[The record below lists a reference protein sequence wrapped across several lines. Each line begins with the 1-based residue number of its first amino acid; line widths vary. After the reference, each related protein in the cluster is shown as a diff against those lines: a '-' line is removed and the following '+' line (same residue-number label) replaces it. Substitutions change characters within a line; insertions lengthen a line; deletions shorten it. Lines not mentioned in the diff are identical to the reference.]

1 MIIKTD
7 IVIFGSGVNGLST
20 AYELSRRGRSV
31 LVVEKHEIGAGASS
45 SCDDMIFLQTK
56 KPGILLEMALR
67 SLELFKDLRNE
78 LPCDIEFDTRGG
90 TILIE
95 DEDQLSVMQD
105 FVSKQAQY
113 GLDVE
118 IIDARAL
125 RKIQPFVS
133 PHVIA
138 STYGTKDSQ
147 VNPLR
152 LMNAFHAGAT
162 KLGMRLLRGVE
173 PVSISSGTGH
183 WNILLSSGDSVEAG
197 SVVNA
202 TGAWTNE
209 VTRLLG
215 VELPISPRKGQIMV
229 TEAIPAVGKTN
240 VLSAQYIV
248 SKLRSHTEKKSDSV
262 ADRLGLGF
270 AFTVTENGNYL
281 LGSTREDVGFDKTTN
296 PETLRLLARQLKKF
310 FPVMANIHFIRTFAG
325 FRPSTSDGMPI
336 IGELPDHPGFFI
348 AAGHEGDG
356 IALSPITGR
365 VVADLVERKKPEFNL
380 EKLDPARF
388 LKPDKGAKT

>member
-1 MIIKTD
+1 MIVKTD

-20 AYELSRRGRSV
+20 AYALSKRGKKV
-31 LVVEKHEIGAGASS
+31 LIVEKHEIGAGASS

-67 SLELFKDLRNE
+67 SLELFKDLKEE

-95 DEDQLSVMQD
+95 NEDQLSVMQD
-105 FVSKQAQY
+105 FVSKQAEC
-113 GLDVE
+113 GLNVE
-118 IIDARAL
+118 IIDAKAL
-125 RKIQPFVS
+125 RKIQPLVS

-138 STYGTKDSQ
+138 STYGTRDSQ

-152 LMNAFHAGAT
+152 LMNAFFLGAT
-162 KLGMRLLRGVE
+162 KMGTQLLRNVY
-173 PVSISSGTGH
+173 PVSISLKAGH
-183 WNILLSSGDSVEAG
+183 WEIKLSSGDMVEAEN
-197 SVVNA
+197 VVNA

-209 VTRLLG
+209 VMKLLDLD
-215 VELPISPRKGQIMV
+215 LPISPRKGQIMV
-229 TEAIPAVGKTN
+229 TEPIPAVGKTN

-248 SKLRSHTEKKSDSV
+248 SKLRSHSEKRSDTV
-262 ADRLGLGF
+262 EDRLGLGF
-270 AFTVTENGNYL
+270 AFTGTENGNYL
-281 LGSTREDVGFDKTTN
+281 LGATREDAGFDKTTK
-296 PETLRLLARQLKKF
+296 PETLRLMAKQLERF

-365 VVADLVERKKPEFNL
+365 VVADLVERKKLEFNL

-388 LKPDKGAKT
+388 LKPGKGESR

>member
-20 AYELSRRGRSV
+20 AYELSKRGKEV
-31 LVVEKHEIGAGASS
+31 LIVEKHEIGAGASS

-56 KPGILLEMALR
+56 KPGLLLEMALR
-67 SLELFKDLRNE
+67 SLELFKELRKE
-78 LPCDIEFDTRGG
+78 LPCDIEFETRGG

-95 DEDQLSVMQD
+95 DEDQLSVMRD

-118 IIDARAL
+118 IIDAKSL

-138 STYGTKDSQ
+138 STYGTRDSQ
-147 VNPLR
+147 VNPMR
-152 LMNAFHAGAT
+152 LMNAFYAGAT
-162 KLGMRLLRGVE
+162 KMGTRLLRGVE
-173 PVSISSGTGH
+173 PVSISFRTGH
-183 WNILLSSGDSVEAG
+183 WEIRLSSGDTVEAG

-215 VELPISPRKGQIMV
+215 IELPISPRKGQIMV

-248 SKLRSHTEKKSDSV
+248 SKLRPHTEKKSDR
-262 ADRLGLGF
+262 AEDRLGLGF
-270 AFTVTENGNYL
+270 AFTGTENGNYL
-281 LGSTREDVGFDKTTN
+281 LGSTREDAGFAKTTK
-296 PETLRLLARQLKKF
+296 PETLTLLARQLKRF
-310 FPVMANIHFIRTFAG
+310 FPVMADIHFIRTFAG

-336 IGELPDHPGFFI
+336 IGELPGHPGFFV

-365 VVADLVERKKPEFNL
+365 VVADLVEGKKPEFNL

-388 LKPDKGAKT
+388 LKSGTGVST

>member
-1 MIIKTD
+1 MIIKSD
-7 IVIFGSGVNGLST
+7 IAIFGSGVNGLST
-20 AYELSRRGRSV
+20 AYELSKRGKSV
-31 LVVEKHEIGAGASS
+31 LIVEKHELGAGASS

-67 SLELFKDLRNE
+67 SLELFKDLRKE

-95 DEDQLSVMQD
+95 NEDQLSVMQD

-118 IIDARAL
+118 IIDAKAL
-125 RKIQPFVS
+125 KKIQPFVS

-152 LMNAFHAGAT
+152 LMYAFYAGAT
-162 KLGMRLLRGVE
+162 KRGTRLLRGVW
-173 PVSISSGTGH
+173 PVSIASKSSH
-183 WNILLSSGDSVEAG
+183 WAISLSSGDTVEAG

-209 VTRLLG
+209 VTRLLD

-248 SKLRSHTEKKSDSV
+248 SKLRSHSDKKSESV
-262 ADRLGLGF
+262 VDRLGLGF
-270 AFTVTENGNYL
+270 AFTGTENGNYL
-281 LGSTREDVGFDKTTN
+281 LGSTREDAGFDKTTN
-296 PETLRLLARQLKKF
+296 PETLTLLAKQLKRF
-310 FPVMANIHFIRTFAG
+310 FPVMADIHFIRTFAG

-356 IALSPITGR
+356 IALSPITGK
-365 VVADLVERKKPEFNL
+365 VMADLVEGKKPEFNL
-380 EKLDPARF
+380 EKLNPARF
-388 LKPDKGAKT
+388 LKSAKEASI

>member
-20 AYELSRRGRSV
+20 AYELSKRGREV
-31 LVVEKHEIGAGASS
+31 LIVEKHEIGAGASS

-56 KPGILLEMALR
+56 KPGLLLEMALR
-67 SLELFKDLRNE
+67 SLELFKELRKE
-78 LPCDIEFDTRGG
+78 LPCDIEFETRGG

-95 DEDQLSVMQD
+95 DEDQLSVMRD

-118 IIDARAL
+118 IIDAKSL

-133 PHVIA
+133 SHVIA
-138 STYGTKDSQ
+138 STYGTRDSQ
-147 VNPLR
+147 VNPMR
-152 LMNAFHAGAT
+152 LMNAFYAGAT
-162 KLGMRLLRGVE
+162 KMGTRLLRGVE
-173 PVSISSGTGH
+173 PVSISFRTGH
-183 WNILLSSGDSVEAG
+183 WEIRLSSGDIVETG

-215 VELPISPRKGQIMV
+215 IELPISPRKGQIMV

-248 SKLRSHTEKKSDSV
+248 SKLRPHTEKRSDSV
-262 ADRLGLGF
+262 EDRLGLGF
-270 AFTVTENGNYL
+270 AFTGTENGNYL
-281 LGSTREDVGFDKTTN
+281 LGSTREDAGFDKTTK
-296 PETLRLLARQLKKF
+296 PETLTLLARQLKRF
-310 FPVMANIHFIRTFAG
+310 FPVMADIHFIRTFAG

-336 IGELPDHPGFFI
+336 IGELPGHPGFFI

-365 VVADLVERKKPEFNL
+365 VVADLVEGKKPEFNL

-388 LKPDKGAKT
+388 LKSGAGVST

>member
-1 MIIKTD
+1 MITKAD

-20 AYELSRRGRSV
+20 AYELSKRGRDV
-31 LVVEKHEIGAGASS
+31 LIVEKNEIGAGASS

-67 SLELFKDLRNE
+67 SLELFKELRNE
-78 LPCDIEFDTRGG
+78 LPCDIEFETRGG

-95 DEDQLSVMQD
+95 NEDQLSVMRD

-118 IIDARAL
+118 IIDAKAL

-133 PHVIA
+133 AHVIA
-138 STYGTKDSQ
+138 STYGTRDSQ
-147 VNPLR
+147 VNPMR
-152 LMNAFHAGAT
+152 LMNAFYAGAS
-162 KLGMRLLRGVE
+162 KMGARLQRGFA
-173 PVSISSGTGH
+173 PVSISPRGGH
-183 WNILLSSGDSVEAG
+183 WEIRLSSGDTIEAG

-215 VELPISPRKGQIMV
+215 VELPISPRKGQILV
-229 TEAIPAVGKTN
+229 TEAIPPVGKTN

-248 SKLRSHTEKKSDSV
+248 SKLKPHTDKKSGTV
-262 ADRLGLGF
+262 EDRLGLGF
-270 AFTVTENGNYL
+270 AFTGTENGNYL
-281 LGSTREDVGFDKTTN
+281 LGSTREDAGFDKTTN
-296 PETLRLLARQLKKF
+296 PETLALLAKQLKRF
-310 FPVMANIHFIRTFAG
+310 FPVMADIHFIRTFAG
-325 FRPSTSDGMPI
+325 FRPSTSDGLPI
-336 IGELPDHPGFFI
+336 IGELPGHPGFFI

-380 EKLDPARF
+380 EKLDPGRF
-388 LKPDKGAKT
+388 LVSPERGPA